1 MRSDIYGIIL
11 LLTFSAQSVFSGVL
25 EDARSLES
33 SGRFSEA
40 LGEYISWLDTHS
52 GDERFAAVLIHTAAL
67 SENPQ
72 DSLQLL
78 NRYVLLLAQSESGR
92 VFSRMAALESTL
104 GLLQEAAE
112 HYEKASASGGSESD
126 QWHYDSLSIRFS
138 MGEYVE
144 VRKEALELSRETDS
158 GLIRDES
165 VALAALS
172 LLFTAREENSAA
184 ALDEISRYVNK
195 TSAVVSAQVW
205 LALYVISSSAGDTEA
220 GEYAKTSLERY
231 FPDSVAAYI
240 AEQRVPLWDTPAVLM
255 DMEKSLP
262 RKSVQIGAFSNRD
275 SASSL
280 RHRLEEDH
288 FISWIEQNGNLWR
301 VYVNDPDGDVL
312 DRLRAGGYELL
323 F

>member
-1 MRSDIYGIIL
+1 
-11 LLTFSAQSVFSGVL
+11 
-25 EDARSLES
+25 
-33 SGRFSEA
+33 
-40 LGEYISWLDTHS
+40 
-52 GDERFAAVLIHTAAL
+52 
-67 SENPQ
+67 
-72 DSLQLL
+72 
-78 NRYVLLLAQSESGR
+78 
-92 VFSRMAALESTL
+92 
-104 GLLQEAAE
+104 
-112 HYEKASASGGSESD
+112 
-126 QWHYDSLSIRFS
+126 
-138 MGEYVE
+138 MGEYAE

-165 VALAALS
+165 VALAALC

-195 TSAVVSAQVW
+195 TSAVVSARVW
-205 LALYVISSSAGDTEA
+205 LALYVISSSTGDTEA
-220 GEYAKTSLERY
+220 VEYAKTSLEKH

-255 DMEKSLP
+255 HMEKSLP